1 MKPADRTCGNEVV
14 VPCPACGAD
23 VSIQDITTDGC
34 LKPGFDDLD
43 CRACGAAM
51 EIDDVE
57 YSATVWVK
65 LRTPRNV
72 PA

>member
-1 MKPADRTCGNEVV
+1 MADERTCGDETT

-34 LKPGFDDLD
+34 LKPGFDDFD
-43 CRACGAAM
+43 CRKCGAAL

-65 LRTPRNV
+65 IKPERKVSPE
-72 PA
+72 